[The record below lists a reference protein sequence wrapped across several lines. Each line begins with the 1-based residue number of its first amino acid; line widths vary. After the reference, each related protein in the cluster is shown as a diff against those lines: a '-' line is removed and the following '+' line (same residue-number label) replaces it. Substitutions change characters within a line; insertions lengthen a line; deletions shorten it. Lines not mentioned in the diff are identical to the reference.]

1 MLRKI
6 SMLLMLATSLIFAN
20 ANRYDYNASE
30 NNGSEYVAKPKS
42 QESAELDDHKFSL
55 AVQPLS
61 LIVYRALGLTMLYGT
76 LEVGIGNR
84 FSFITRP
91 AYIDGS
97 LNNVTM
103 SGFGITEGFRIY
115 MGRRGHR
122 GWYLEPEIQYA
133 SIDGHN
139 SRASASASGVGVY
152 FLSGYKLMVGH
163 FVFGADGGIGF
174 NFVSAASDDVDIS
187 ISKNGFGADLNVYVG
202 AAF

>member
-6 SMLLMLATSLIFAN
+6 SVLLMLATSLIFAN
-20 ANRYDYNASE
+20 ANDYNASE
-30 NNGSEYVAKPKS
+30 NNGSEYVSKPKY
-42 QESAELDDHKFSL
+42 QESAELEDYKISL

-61 LIVYRALGLTMLYGT
+61 LIIYRALGLTMLYGT
-76 LEVGIGNR
+76 LEIGFGSR
-84 FSFITRP
+84 FSLITRP
-91 AYIDGS
+91 AYITGS
-97 LNNVTM
+97 LKNVTM
-103 SGFGITEGFRIY
+103 SGFGVTEGFRIY

-139 SRASASASGVGVY
+139 SRASASVSGVGVY

-163 FVFGADGGIGF
+163 FVFGADGGFGF
-174 NFVSAASDDVDIS
+174 NFLSGTSNDVDLD
-187 ISKNGFGADLNVYVG
+187 ISKNGLGADLNVYVG